1 MSKIYISDELL
12 SKFMEE
18 KTSEEEDS
26 LIFQNMNEDV
36 ALLEEMSAIGEAAR
50 LLDVRPVVNPD
61 LKKAEEDIKSVLG
74 AEMNRKEVTA
84 IPNERK
90 LRLSIVWAAAASITL
105 VLAVA
110 LFILLKPV
118 RHEQQ
123 FAQNNEDSTVVA
135 TPEQTTEPMMA
146 QTTNKQKVAVSE
158 EQPVENNANVE
169 VAPAQEKVYSAQK
182 LEKQYAST
190 QIANDLTVVRPNK
203 SNYSVLCKNLEKTL
217 YFEWET
223 DNIQSLHFTVKN
235 AQGQTVAEQ
244 SDKTAKQYLLKY
256 KDVYPNQK
264 LYWSLT
270 VKFADGTQQVRSG
283 QIQIDYSLTN
293 E

>member
-12 SKFMEE
+12 SKFMEG
-18 KTSEEEDS
+18 KTNEEENS
-26 LIFQNMNEDV
+26 LIFQSMNEDV

-50 LLDVRPVVNPD
+50 LVDTQPVENPN
-61 LKKAEEDIKSVLG
+61 LKKAEEQINAVLG
-74 AEMNRKEVTA
+74 DETNTKEVTV
-84 IPNERK
+84 IPNLLKSR
-90 LRLSIVWAAAASITL
+90 LRIVWAAAASVAL
-105 VLAVA
+105 VVAVA

-118 RHEQQ
+118 SHEQH
-123 FAQNNEDSTVVA
+123 FAKNNEDSTVVV
-135 TPEQTTEPMMA
+135 TPEQTTESMMA

-158 EQPVENNANVE
+158 EQPVENNVDIE

-190 QIANDLTVVRPNK
+190 QIAHDLTVVRPNK

-223 DNIQSLHFTVKN
+223 DNVQSLHLTVKN

-283 QIQIDYSLTN
+283 QIQIDYRLTN